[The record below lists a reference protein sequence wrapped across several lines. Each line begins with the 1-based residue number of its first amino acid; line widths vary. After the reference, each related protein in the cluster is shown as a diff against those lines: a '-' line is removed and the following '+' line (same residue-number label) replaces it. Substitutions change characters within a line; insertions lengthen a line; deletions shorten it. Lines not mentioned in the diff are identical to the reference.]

1 MQKTLNIFFILS
13 ISLFFWSSY
22 KYYSSIKNLKN
33 KEYNLHN
40 IDEII
45 EKKITNL
52 PVLYNDTNNI
62 IEFNNSI
69 AGEENNDKPRSFW
82 NLLKSK

>member
-69 AGEENNDKPRSFW
+69 SDKLNNEKTRSFW
-82 NLLKSK
+82 DLLKSE

>member
-13 ISLFFWSSY
+13 IFLFFWSSY

-52 PVLYNDTNNI
+52 PALYNDTNNI
-62 IEFNNSI
+62 IEFNN
-69 AGEENNDKPRSFW
+69 
-82 NLLKSK
+82 